1 MKSHI
6 ISVALALVVPL
17 AACSRNS
24 PVASNT
30 TESPTAQSSPSSEA
44 TQTSVT
50 KDWYTYTAQD
60 SSYTVK
66 FPKKPLEDNR
76 TVANQNLGKLNYLQ
90 VLYEDKANQRAFLT
104 ANIKYPGKSSQYNFA
119 KDRIKTELDAIRD
132 GQAQGSN
139 STISS
144 EKEITYE
151 GLTGREITF
160 KGKKGET
167 MRSRI
172 LIDAKQPALYQMLV
186 VAANGNIDFP
196 EAQAFLDS
204 LAISK

>member
-1 MKSHI
+1 MKSYI

-17 AACSRNS
+17 AACSRSN

-30 TESPTAQSSPSSEA
+30 TESPTTQSSPTSDT

-60 SSYTVK
+60 NSYTVK
-66 FPKKPLEDNR
+66 FPKKPQEDNR
-76 TVANQNLGKLNYLQ
+76 AVSNQNLGKLNYLQ
-90 VLYEDKANQRAFLT
+90 VLYEDKVNQRAFLT
-104 ANIKYPGKSSQYNFA
+104 ANIKYPGNSSQYNFA
-119 KDRIKTELDAIRD
+119 EDRIKKELDAIRD

-139 STISS
+139 STITS

-160 KGKKGET
+160 KGKKGEA
-167 MRSRI
+167 MKSRV
-172 LIDAKQPALYQMLV
+172 LIDSKQPALYQMIV
-186 VAANGNIDFP
+186 VAGNGNTDFP

-204 LAISK
+204 LTISK